1 MHGYGPSSYGDS
13 FADVYDEWYE
23 GVSDVAAT
31 VTSIAGLANGGPVLE
46 LGVGTGRLA
55 VPLAEAGAA
64 GTAGTADAMEVHG
77 IDTSAAMLDRLRA
90 KDPHRRV
97 ATYLGDMVD
106 DLPAG
111 PFTVVF
117 VAYNSLFNLTEPTR
131 QRACFAAVA
140 ERLVPG
146 GRFVVEAFVPDDPPR
161 VGSEVTVRSL
171 TADRVVL
178 SVSMHRP
185 DDRVA
190 EGQFV
195 ELSAEGGVRMRP
207 WMIRYAS
214 PAELDDMAAAAGFEL
229 EHRWRGFDDHSFDPD
244 DERHVSIYRH
254 GSPSTGG

>member
-1 MHGYGPSSYGDS
+1 VHGYGPTSYGDG
-13 FADVYDEWYE
+13 FADVYDDWYA

-31 VTSIAGLANGGPVLE
+31 VASIAGLADGGRVLE

-55 VPLAEAGAA
+55 VPLAHAGAA
-64 GTAGTADAMEVHG
+64 TGMEVHG

-90 KDPHRRV
+90 KDPDGRV
-97 ATYLGDMVD
+97 TTHLGDMVD

-117 VAYNSLFNLTEPTR
+117 VAYNSLFNLTDPDR
-131 QRACFAAVA
+131 QRACFTAVA
-140 ERLVPG
+140 ERLTPG
-146 GRFVVEAFVPDDPPR
+146 GRFVVEAFVPDEPPR

-171 TADRVVL
+171 TVDRVVL
-178 SVSMHRP
+178 SVSVHRP

-207 WMIRYAS
+207 WMIRYAT
-214 PAELDDMAAAAGFEL
+214 PAELDDMAAAAGLEL
-229 EHRWRGFDDHSFDPD
+229 EHRWRGFDDHSFERD
-244 DERHVSIYRH
+244 DERHVSVYRR
-254 GSPSTGG
+254 

>member
-1 MHGYGPSSYGDS
+1 VQGYGPTSYGDG

-23 GVSDVAAT
+23 GVSDVDAT
-31 VTSIAGLANGGPVLE
+31 VASIIELANGGPVLE

-64 GTAGTADAMEVHG
+64 TGTEVHG
-77 IDTSAAMLDRLRA
+77 IDTSSAMLDRLRA
-90 KDPHRRV
+90 KDHEGRV
-97 ATYLGDMVD
+97 AVHRGDMVD
-106 DLPAG
+106 DLPDG
-111 PFTVVF
+111 PFAVVF
-117 VAYNSLFNLTEPTR
+117 VAYNSLFNLTEPER

-140 ERLVPG
+140 ERLASG

-178 SVSMHRP
+178 SVSVHRP
-185 DDRVA
+185 DEQVA

-207 WMIRYAS
+207 WMIRYAT
-214 PAELDDMAAAAGFEL
+214 PAELDGMARAAGLEL
-229 EHRWRGFDDHSFDPD
+229 EHRWRGFDDHSFQPD
-244 DERHVSIYRH
+244 DERHVSVYRR
-254 GSPSTGG
+254 